1 MSDRHM
7 PTPQLGLGG
16 RRIMQNNCVKTL
28 ALTKHFAIINSTA
41 NNSGEAKMN
50 TMTIKQII
58 ELARINL
65 HVSDLQDGEEEIL
78 LEEATAE
85 NMRTLYER
93 ILNAA
98 RRKEMEKETA
108 RDHWLVTSGL
118 QTCDQWVHEIFDDV
132 RRLSDAAE
140 DVIRAGRILGF
151 EVLTAQEIEACQLPQ

>member
-1 MSDRHM
+1 
-7 PTPQLGLGG
+7 
-16 RRIMQNNCVKTL
+16 
-28 ALTKHFAIINSTA
+28 
-41 NNSGEAKMN
+41 MN

-65 HVSDLQDGEEEIL
+65 HVLDLKCDDEEIL
-78 LEEATAE
+78 FEPATAE
-85 NMRTLYER
+85 NMRALYER

-98 RRKEMEKETA
+98 RRKEMEKKAA

-118 QTCDQWVHEIFDDV
+118 QTCDQWVNEIFDDV

-151 EVLTAQEIEACQLPQ
+151 EVLTEQEIEACQLPQ